1 LSYKSIPEFFADKGV
16 QLAIDFI
23 NDGTIPKHFDWIKR
37 KKRKERVVEPTKNA
51 RSSSVD
57 EKETESDSSSQSVPA
72 LIKES
77 LPIPKKQRWI
87 KMYKESLP

>member
-1 LSYKSIPEFFADKGV
+1 ME
-16 QLAIDFI
+16 FI
-23 NDGTIPKHFDWIKR
+23 NDGSIPKHFDWIKR
-37 KKRKERVVEPTKNA
+37 KKRKERVEQQKNA

-87 KMYKESLP
+87 KMYKDSRS